1 MTPRSSCVG
10 AHDFGAHGCGLA
22 HQGPAAY
29 GVVLLA
35 LGILA
40 IGVTLL
46 ALTWRRTP
54 STSEET
60 ETDARDAHLAGDA

>member
-1 MTPRSSCVG
+1 VTTRSSCVG
-10 AHDFGAHGCGLA
+10 AHECGLA
-22 HQGPAAY
+22 HQGLAAY

-40 IGVTLL
+40 LGVTLL

-54 STSEET
+54 FTSEET
-60 ETDARDAHLAGDA
+60 ENDARDAHLAGDA